1 MAVRVTSERTTREVP
16 NDEHLEMDLMVAKAK
31 EGAIWYGSDQMNI
44 GWPEELLI
52 GGQNL
57 IRLLEHQRDAHRY
70 EVEAA
75 DEALKQHRVVGDG
88 LTLADRIHLLVGR
101 RAR

>member
-1 MAVRVTSERTTREVP
+1 MAMSEHTQRTVP
-16 NDEHLEMDLMVAKAK
+16 NDEYLDTDVMIARAK
-31 EGAIWYGSDQMNI
+31 EGAIWHGSDQMSI

-52 GGQNL
+52 SGPNL

-75 DEALKQHRVVGDG
+75 DEALKQHRVTGEG
-88 LTLADRIHLLVGR
+88 LSLADRIHLLVGR
-101 RAR
+101 KAR

>member
-1 MAVRVTSERTTREVP
+1 MAVNVKRERTTRVVP
-16 NDEHLEMDLMVAKAK
+16 NDEYLEMDSMVAKAK
-31 EGAIWYGSDQMNI
+31 EGATWYGSDQMNI

-57 IRLLEHQRDAHRY
+57 LRLLAYQRDSHRY

-75 DEALKQHRVVGDG
+75 DEALKQHHVFGED

-101 RAR
+101 KAR